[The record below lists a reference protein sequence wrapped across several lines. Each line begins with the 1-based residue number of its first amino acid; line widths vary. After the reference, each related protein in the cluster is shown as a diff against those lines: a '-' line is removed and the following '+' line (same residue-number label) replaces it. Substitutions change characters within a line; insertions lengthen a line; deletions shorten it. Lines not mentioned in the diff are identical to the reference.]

1 MGKISP
7 KKSNYPFLLKIDTQ
21 SIMMMLI
28 LILTLVFSNF
38 KPKPQGYWLYS
49 EKDVKKIKKGRNKK
63 VIKEKKKTR
72 KLIF

>member
-49 EKDVKKIKKGRNKK
+49 EEDIKKTKKGRNQKVKK
-63 VIKEKKKTR
+63 ESKRLES
-72 KLIF
+72 

>member
-1 MGKISP
+1 
-7 KKSNYPFLLKIDTQ
+7 
-21 SIMMMLI
+21 MLI

-63 VIKEKKKTR
+63 VKKEKKKTR